1 MQIVSIPNLPEKR
14 VNTAIAS
21 ISIPIHKRIDPI
33 KICCLVPSMA
43 KHADLQVCHLDGNTV
58 IVCPE
63 AFDYYQRILFPLGFT
78 VLCGKTKIGRTYPQ
92 DAAYNIAR
100 VGRVAFHNTKITDP
114 VALDY
119 FVEHNIPVVHVK
131 QGYTKCSVVP
141 VCEEA
146 IITADKG
153 IAHAARQIGFDVLEV
168 LPGGV
173 SLEGFPYGFLG
184 GAAFLLD
191 KKTMY
196 FTGAV
201 KNHPSKKEI
210 YAFLKK
216 YSIKIEEGS
225 IPIPMDVGSVIP
237 LLTE

>member
-33 KICCLVPSMA
+33 KISCLVPSMA

-100 VGRVAFHNTKITDP
+100 VGRAAFHNTKITDP

-153 IAHAARQIGFDVLEV
+153 IAHAARSQ
-168 LPGGV
+168 PGRV
-173 SLEGFPYGFLG
+173 PLWLSWRCCLSFRQ
-184 GAAFLLD
+184 
-191 KKTMY
+191 
-196 FTGAV
+196 
-201 KNHPSKKEI
+201 KNHVFYRSCKKSSI
-210 YAFLKK
+210 QKGNICLFKK
-216 YSIKIEEGS
+216 I
-225 IPIPMDVGSVIP
+225 
-237 LLTE
+237 